1 MIDKVLC
8 LDIGNS
14 RIKWGVCE
22 LATLDM
28 SHRGVAKELGQAGD
42 GFSDI
47 SPMPVWVSSV
57 ASRDVNDS
65 VSQWFEENWRQRL
78 NFIKPEPEFKGL
90 KNAYKVSEDLGVD
103 RWLAM
108 VSARSFSSGDYCVID
123 AGTALTIDVV
133 SSTGEHQGGLIMPG
147 LSLMAVALSAGT
159 ANINQ
164 VIGKQKTLADNTV
177 DAVASG
183 IMTSWLGGIE
193 KALSEVRQKHP
204 GCVVFV
210 TGGDAEK
217 VKSINIDNVVYNNDL
232 VLLGV
237 GLKARDHYA

>member
-1 MIDKVLC
+1 MIDKILC
-8 LDIGNS
+8 LDIGNT

-22 LATLDM
+22 LAQFNI
-28 SHRGVAKELGQAGD
+28 SYQGVAEEMSQLAGELSAL
-42 GFSDI
+42 

-57 ASRDVNDS
+57 GSKDVNDS
-65 VSQWFEENWRQRL
+65 VLQWFDENWRQQA
-78 NFIKPEPEFKGL
+78 NFINSEPEFKDL
-90 KNAYKVSEDLGVD
+90 KNAYRVSEDLGVD

-108 VSARSFSSGDYCVID
+108 VAARNLIDDDFCVID
-123 AGTALTIDVV
+123 AGTALTIDAVR
-133 SSTGEHQGGLIMPG
+133 STGEHLGGLIMPG
-147 LSLMAVALSAGT
+147 LSLMAAALSKGT
-159 ANINQ
+159 ANIDQ
-164 VIGKQKTLADNTV
+164 AAGKQHTLAGNTI

-193 KALSEVRQKHP
+193 KALSELTQKLP
-204 GCVVFV
+204 GCTVFV

-217 VKSINIDNVVYNNDL
+217 VKSININNVVYNNDL